1 MDIFAINNW
10 DAWIYAYG
18 ANLINLLYSSVVWK
32 AMVIIFTV
40 FAFLKIAFSLKDSS
54 NIIKDLFLKVGAVAV
69 FSVLTLWPVTT
80 TLNIYKIT
88 KAEAYT
94 NVFKWIIPVG
104 SGDELKANLYLSA
117 DVEFPPV
124 LVAAGYV
131 LGYLQFWTMWLVD
144 KAGTTLGINSV
155 SSAAFMNVGKL
166 GVLEEEIRGGLDSV
180 ILSLKDKGM
189 WTPDVQKEYAE
200 VNQDLQDFFAKNCV
214 DPGVVEGAWSST
226 VNGDPVSID
235 FFKDHINPNL
245 TLSDQ
250 NECKEIISRMET
262 NISDLC
268 QKWSSAND
276 GASEGICKTMVNV
289 STWDKIKNFFVSIK
303 NSVKEKASLSYI
315 IGTILGWLKD
325 LVIGAAVSLAGILNM
340 LLLGGIAMAAPIAL
354 GVINFFIFFLS
365 PLFFLTQLVL
375 GKFAESTIRVIFE
388 MLWARLL
395 YAVFVLAYALSTA
408 LQWPAW
414 KAFLGLGAGTTSQLS
429 GKIIAEVIAKKLG
442 SALIASAGGLI
453 GELTL
458 LTLSMT
464 HIALTLVVALTILFV
479 GAKLLRTLI
488 FNEALYIAD
497 ILTGGRH
504 RITKGLSSLIK

>member
-1 MDIFAINNW
+1 VDIFAINNW

-69 FSVLTLWPVTT
+69 FSVLTLWPVTA

-117 DVEFPPV
+117 DVELPTV
-124 LVAAGYV
+124 LVGAGYV

-180 ILSLKDKGM
+180 ISSLKDKGM
-189 WTPDVQKEYAE
+189 WTPDVQREYAE

-250 NECKEIISRMET
+250 NECKEIISRVET

-276 GASEGICKTMVNV
+276 GAPEGICRTMVSV
-289 STWDKIKNFFVSIK
+289 STWDKVKMFFS
-303 NSVKEKASLSYI
+303 SVKEKVSNISIKKILSGGLGFLLDLAKNLI
-315 IGTILGWLKD
+315 IGVGMAF
-325 LVIGAAVSLAGILNM
+325 GAFANVF
-340 LLLGGIAMAAPIAL
+340 LLGGIAMAAPVAL
-354 GVINFFIFFLS
+354 GIINFFIFFLS

-375 GKFAESTIRVIFE
+375 GRFVESTIRVLLE

-414 KAFLGLGAGTTSQLS
+414 KLLLGGTAGLS
-429 GKIIAEVIAKKLG
+429 GRVAIELLAKK
-442 SALIASAGGLI
+442 IASKLIIGGGYALMAMSLI
-453 GELTL
+453 
-458 LTLSMT
+458 
-464 HIALTLVVALTILFV
+464 HIALTLIVALTVLFV

-488 FNEALYIAD
+488 FGEALYLAD
-497 ILTGGRH
+497 LLTGGRH
-504 RITKGLSSLIK
+504 SITKGPPRP